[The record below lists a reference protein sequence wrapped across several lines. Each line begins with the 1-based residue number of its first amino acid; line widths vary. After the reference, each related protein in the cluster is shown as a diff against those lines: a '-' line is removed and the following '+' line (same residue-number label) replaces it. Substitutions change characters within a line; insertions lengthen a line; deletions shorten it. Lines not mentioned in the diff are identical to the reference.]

1 MARRTKAEAE
11 ATREAILDAAE
22 SVFYERGVARA
33 SLEEVAR
40 TANLTRGAI
49 YWHFK
54 NKVELFNAM
63 VERVRLPLD
72 ALIEELEHQGGGDPI
87 AALRGS
93 FRVMLQKLASND
105 QYRRVYTIVL
115 LRFEQL
121 GEFAESNEYSCQASR
136 QVHHTLCALF
146 ERADVRGQL
155 LPNAE
160 PALAAMVVRLF
171 LVGLHSEWLREPD
184 RYDLETWGLKALD
197 AILRGFVRETTA

>member
-1 MARRTKAEAE
+1 
-11 ATREAILDAAE
+11 
-22 SVFYERGVARA
+22 
-33 SLEEVAR
+33 VAR

-49 YWHFK
+49 YWHFR

-72 ALIEELEHQGGGDPI
+72 ALIEELELQGGGDPL

-93 FRVMLQKLASND
+93 FRLMLQKLASNE

-121 GEFAESNEYSCQASR
+121 GEFAESDEYACQASR

-146 ERADVRGQL
+146 ERAGARGQL
-155 LPNAE
+155 QASAE

-171 LVGLHSEWLREPD
+171 LVGLHTEWLREPD

-197 AILRGFVRETTA
+197 AILRGFVRETTP